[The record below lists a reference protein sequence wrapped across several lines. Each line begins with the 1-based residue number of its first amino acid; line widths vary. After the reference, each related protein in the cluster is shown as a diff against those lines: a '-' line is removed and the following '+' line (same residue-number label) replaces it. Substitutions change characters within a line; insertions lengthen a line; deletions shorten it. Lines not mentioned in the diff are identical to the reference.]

1 MAFTRDNWREVGIAD
16 LTNEELLAR
25 FEAASERGASSGPR
39 TQRNRIHAALRRLE
53 LASGQQWNLLD
64 VIGDADSLAELLR
77 CDRALHADRQ
87 ITRGTI
93 ANTRNALSAFIAWIP
108 LPAEISRPQLRQILA
123 EARMQVSTV
132 RGTRLLSVVG
142 RPTDTDDRPVP
153 TAAEIG
159 EVIEQLCKMSDPLAL
174 VAADLVATIYL
185 TGIRIGAALA
195 LRRSDLVMMPD
206 RRWYFLIREKSRNDR
221 RPVLAQVRR
230 REQFDKWEALA
241 PESSLWQRQG
251 LSLDYAVARRLLT
264 EAAAAARMPSL
275 QFHRLRHAFATDLA
289 PSVGL
294 RSTML
299 AGGWLGAD
307 VSQGYMHQRP
317 ES

>member
-1 MAFTRDNWREVGIAD
+1 MALSRNSWRLVGMAD
-16 LTNEELLAR
+16 LTNDELLAR

-39 TQRNRIHAALRRLE
+39 TYRNRVHAALQRLE
-53 LASGQQWNLLD
+53 RASGQQWHLLD
-64 VIGDADSLAELLR
+64 IIGDADVLAELLR

-93 ANTRNALSAFIAWIP
+93 ANTRSALSAFIAWIP
-108 LPAEISRPQLRQILA
+108 LPVGLSRQQLRGIL
-123 EARMQVSTV
+123 EDARVHVSTV
-132 RGTRLLSVVG
+132 RGTRLLSSVG
-142 RPTDTDDRPVP
+142 RPEGRDDRAVP

-159 EVIEQLCKMSDPLAL
+159 EVIEQLCKMPEPLAL
-174 VAADLVATIYL
+174 VVADLVATSYM
-185 TGIRIGAALA
+185 TGIRIGAVLA

-206 RRWYFLIREKSRNDR
+206 RRWYFLVREKSRNDR
-221 RPVLAQVRR
+221 RPVLARVRR
-230 REQFDKWEALA
+230 PEQIEKWESLS

-251 LSLDYAVARRLLT
+251 LTLDEVAARRLVT
-264 EAAAAARMPSL
+264 EAADAAGIPSL
-275 QFHRLRHAFATDLA
+275 QFHRIRHAFATDLA

-307 VSQGYMHQRP
+307 VSQGYMHQRS
-317 ES
+317 EA